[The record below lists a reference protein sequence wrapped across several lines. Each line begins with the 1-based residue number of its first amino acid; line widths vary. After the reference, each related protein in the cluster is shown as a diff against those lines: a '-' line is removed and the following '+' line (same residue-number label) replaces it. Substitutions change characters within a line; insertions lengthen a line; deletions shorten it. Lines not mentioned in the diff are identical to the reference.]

1 MHDELFKM
9 AAIVD
14 RYRAG
19 PYVEAR
25 ERFLRQASAEGY
37 SRSMLERI
45 AWVLLTTAKAVQSQ
59 GGSISSARLRSLLG
73 RRIRLGSGR
82 RPSEHTATLI
92 RRFGEAWLR
101 SIGALLPDDVRQP
114 WFAQELSAFTEY
126 MRVERGLSPVTIAT
140 REERMRW
147 FFASLPSWVRSLGHV
162 TIGQI
167 DTYLEG
173 AARRGWSRGSL
184 HALGSSLRSFFRYA
198 AQQGWCSSSVALGI
212 DLPRL
217 YALGDVPKAPTID
230 EVNKLLEVS
239 SNGNDLVTIRD
250 HAILSL
256 LIHYGLRRGEVERLT
271 LDNIDWIT
279 ETLHV
284 TRPKLRRSPRR
295 ADLRGAAHHRGSRRY
310 WQTAAVLRTARI
322 LPRPNHHSLRAPRRD
337 DRSRPCRQ
345 ISRRVPPRRSLIDP
359 PRPISL
365 APPRGYSRHRDRAY
379 RVARQPL
386 PTSASQTLYRTREA
400 EAGSPSNSA
409 TTAPSDNVIMLT
421 WLHGRDNCRPSA
433 AIRLRPCR
441 VRQHARAGRPAR
453 AGAGPHGWTRPDRH
467 SGRPFRREH

>member
-1 MHDELFKM
+1 
-9 AAIVD
+9 
-14 RYRAG
+14 
-19 PYVEAR
+19 
-25 ERFLRQASAEGY
+25 
-37 SRSMLERI
+37 
-45 AWVLLTTAKAVQSQ
+45 
-59 GGSISSARLRSLLG
+59 
-73 RRIRLGSGR
+73 
-82 RPSEHTATLI
+82 LI
-92 RRFGEAWLR
+92 RRFGEDWLR

-114 WFAQELSAFTEY
+114 WFAQELGAFTEY

-147 FFASLPSWVRSLGHV
+147 FFASLPSGVRSLGHV

-198 AQQGWCSSSVALGI
+198 AQQGWCSSSVVLGI

-271 LDNIDWIT
+271 LDDIDWVT

-284 TRPKLRRSPRR
+284 TRPKLRRSQCYPLWAPVGEAILLYLRQARPRCAHR
-295 ADLRGAAHHRGSRRY
+295 AVFLTIKAPYRPLSGASISAMVAMRLTQQGVKLSRVGAHCLRHACAGQLMDAGFTLKQIADHLGHRSMNSTRIYTKIDMQGLRQVAELDLGA
-310 WQTAAVLRTARI
+310 L
-322 LPRPNHHSLRAPRRD
+322 L
-337 DRSRPCRQ
+337 
-345 ISRRVPPRRSLIDP
+345 
-359 PRPISL
+359 
-365 APPRGYSRHRDRAY
+365 
-379 RVARQPL
+379 
-386 PTSASQTLYRTREA
+386 
-400 EAGSPSNSA
+400 
-409 TTAPSDNVIMLT
+409 
-421 WLHGRDNCRPSA
+421 
-433 AIRLRPCR
+433 
-441 VRQHARAGRPAR
+441 
-453 AGAGPHGWTRPDRH
+453 
-467 SGRPFRREH
+467 

>member
-19 PYVEAR
+19 PYAETR

-37 SRSMLERI
+37 SRSMLERV

-59 GGSISSARLRSLLG
+59 GGSISSARLRSLLR
-73 RRIRLGSGR
+73 RRIRLGNGR
-82 RPSEHTATLI
+82 RPSEHTASLI
-92 RRFGEAWLR
+92 RRFGEDWLR

-114 WFAQELSAFTEY
+114 WFAQELGAFTEY

-147 FFASLPSWVRSLGHV
+147 FFASLPSRVQSLGHV

-230 EVNKLLEVS
+230 EVNKLLGVS

-256 LIHYGLRRGEVERLT
+256 LVHYGLRRGEVERLT
-271 LDNIDWIT
+271 LDDIDWIT

-284 TRPKLRRSPRR
+284 TRPKLRRSQCYPLWAPVGEAILRYLRQARPRCAQR
-295 ADLRGAAHHRGSRRY
+295 AVFLTIKAPYRPLSGASISAMVAMRLTQQGVKLSRVGAHCLRHACAGQLMDAGFTLKQIADHLGHRSMNSTRIYTKIDMQGLRQVAELDLGA
-310 WQTAAVLRTARI
+310 L
-322 LPRPNHHSLRAPRRD
+322 L
-337 DRSRPCRQ
+337 
-345 ISRRVPPRRSLIDP
+345 
-359 PRPISL
+359 
-365 APPRGYSRHRDRAY
+365 
-379 RVARQPL
+379 
-386 PTSASQTLYRTREA
+386 
-400 EAGSPSNSA
+400 
-409 TTAPSDNVIMLT
+409 
-421 WLHGRDNCRPSA
+421 
-433 AIRLRPCR
+433 
-441 VRQHARAGRPAR
+441 
-453 AGAGPHGWTRPDRH
+453 
-467 SGRPFRREH
+467 

>member
-9 AAIVD
+9 PAIVA

-59 GGSISSARLRSLLG
+59 GGSISSTRLRSLLG
-73 RRIRLGSGR
+73 RRIRLGNGR
-82 RPSEHTATLI
+82 RPSQHTASLI
-92 RRFGEAWLR
+92 RRFGEDWLR
-101 SIGALLPDDVRQP
+101 SIGALLSDDVQPP
-114 WFAQELSAFTEY
+114 WFARELGAFTEY

-147 FFASLPSWVRSLGHV
+147 FFASLPSQVRSLGDV
-162 TIGQI
+162 TVGQI

-173 AARRGWSRGSL
+173 EARRGWSRGSL

-230 EVNKLLEVS
+230 EVNKLLEAS
-239 SNGNDLVTIRD
+239 SVGNDLVTIRD

-271 LDNIDWIT
+271 LDHIDWIT

-284 TRPKLRRSPRR
+284 TRPKLRRPQCYPLWAPVGEAILRYLRQARPRCAQR
-295 ADLRGAAHHRGSRRY
+295 AVFLTIKAPYRPLSGASISAMVAMRLTQQGVKLSRVGAHCLRHACAGQLMDAGFTLKQIADHLGHRSMNSTRIYTKIDMQGLRQVAELDLGA
-310 WQTAAVLRTARI
+310 L
-322 LPRPNHHSLRAPRRD
+322 L
-337 DRSRPCRQ
+337 
-345 ISRRVPPRRSLIDP
+345 
-359 PRPISL
+359 
-365 APPRGYSRHRDRAY
+365 
-379 RVARQPL
+379 
-386 PTSASQTLYRTREA
+386 
-400 EAGSPSNSA
+400 
-409 TTAPSDNVIMLT
+409 
-421 WLHGRDNCRPSA
+421 
-433 AIRLRPCR
+433 
-441 VRQHARAGRPAR
+441 
-453 AGAGPHGWTRPDRH
+453 
-467 SGRPFRREH
+467 